1 MAEPLRPFRVI
12 IIGAGVS
19 GLALALM
26 LERAGIDFVV
36 LERAS
41 EDSILRGASI
51 GLQANAL
58 RILDQ
63 LEIYDE
69 ILANN
74 SPVQTVYQRRA
85 DGAVIRQTNFTRELE
100 RRHGDADVEGALL
113 RHADIHIT
121 KTTRMRDLANNAV
134 KRSMLAL
141 EEAAFECWY
150 DERFSII
157 GDAAH
162 KVTPHAGLGGNTAIE
177 SAAALV
183 NLICDGLREKGPL
196 AMSCEDVGAILEKY
210 QNTRNKRVAK
220 VHTISFASARLQGLE
235 SYLWRALAVI
245 FVPLMGE
252 EFEVSGCS
260 DLLLGGAPLRF
271 IPYKGRNGII
281 PWDGWSSQSMAD
293 KRTKQ
298 LPALRGLEVSSVALI
313 SLAVMA
319 LAAEHLG
326 LLPWTMS
333 RLNVPSG
340 YGVGGRHNKLETILQ
355 FLNMLPWGTIGMV
368 ELLRFKNRLLLPL
381 M

>member
-1 MAEPLRPFRVI
+1 MTCEYACVFGISTFQSDDPE
-12 IIGAGVS
+12 
-19 GLALALM
+19 LALGSSHM
-26 LERAGIDFVV
+26 VYSEC
-36 LERAS
+36 AS
-41 EDSILRGASI
+41 VTCIVGNKNRKFWLLYINLGKKHTYPDIPRYS
-51 GLQANAL
+51 
-58 RILDQ
+58 
-63 LEIYDE
+63 
-69 ILANN
+69 
-74 SPVQTVYQRRA
+74 
-85 DGAVIRQTNFTRELE
+85 
-100 RRHGDADVEGALL
+100 DADVEAALL

-150 DERFSII
+150 DERFCII

-235 SYLWRALAVI
+235 SYLWRALAVML
-245 FVPLMGE
+245 VPLMGE

-293 KRTKQ
+293 KRTEQ
-298 LPALRGLEVSSVALI
+298 LPAFPGLEVSSVALI

-326 LLPWTMS
+326 LLPWTMN

-340 YGVGGRHNKLETILQ
+340 YGVAGRHNKLETILQ